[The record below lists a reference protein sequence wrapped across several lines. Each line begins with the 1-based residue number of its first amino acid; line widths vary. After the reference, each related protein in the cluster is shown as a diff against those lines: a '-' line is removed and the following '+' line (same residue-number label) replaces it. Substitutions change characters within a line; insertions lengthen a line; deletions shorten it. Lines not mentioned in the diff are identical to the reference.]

1 MTTRSK
7 DFFTYENYQEAADFV
22 RSKTRHQP
30 KIGLILGSGLSPLAD
45 EIDQAD
51 IIRYQDIPH
60 FPHSGVVGHAGQ
72 LVIGKLAGQMLI
84 TMQGRSHFYEGYLL
98 QHITLPIR
106 VMKLLGV
113 TMLIVTNAAGG
124 INTGFKAGN
133 LMLITD
139 HLNFVGNGGQN
150 PLRGPNLEEFGTRFP
165 SIAQAYS
172 PHLVGYARQAA
183 QELGLTLQ
191 EGVYAYVAGP
201 SFETPAEIR
210 FLSAVGADAVGMSTV
225 PEVIVANHCGMAV
238 MGISTI
244 TNITIRE
251 LHSGLETSHEEVL
264 ETGKKIV
271 PQLIALLKAIVE
283 KIE

>member
-113 TMLIVTNAAGG
+113 TTLIVTNAAGG
-124 INTGFKAGN
+124 INTNFEAGN

-139 HLNFVGNGGQN
+139 HLNFVGNGGHN
-150 PLRGPNLEEFGTRFP
+150 PLRGPNLEEFGPRFP
-165 SIAQAYS
+165 SMAQAYS
-172 PHLVGYARQAA
+172 PQLVGYARQTA
-183 QELGLTLQ
+183 QELGITLR

-238 MGISTI
+238 MGISSI

-271 PQLIALLKAIVE
+271 PQLIQLLRAIVE